1 MNPPPLELPIW
12 VSKRPIPPDEL
23 AQLRETHAY
32 RLTDEEIQA
41 LRADMST
48 SAEWIRDELRR
59 RQMTHTSLSEE
70 PNGAADT
77 TG

>member
-1 MNPPPLELPIW
+1 MNHPPLELPIW

-23 AQLRETHAY
+23 AQLRETHAC

-41 LRADMST
+41 LRADMSA

-59 RQMTHTSLSEE
+59 RQMTHPPLPEE
-70 PNGAADT
+70 PNGAAGT
-77 TG
+77 AG

>member
-23 AQLRETHAY
+23 AQLRETHAC
-32 RLTDEEIQA
+32 RLTDDEIQA
-41 LRADMST
+41 LRADMSA

-59 RQMTHTSLSEE
+59 RQMTRAPLPEE
-70 PNGAADT
+70 PNGAAGT
-77 TG
+77 AG